1 MNKQT
6 MVLALLVAGTSS
18 AQALEV
24 SNIKLDGF
32 VDIVWTLS
40 DGTDL
45 GRNGDES
52 QFDTFAELDFSANL
66 SDSISTRFDADLNPG
81 GVGAGDSGRLE
92 QAFLSWKINPQ
103 IGLKAGVFNNDLTFE
118 AEDSPDMYQITH
130 GQLYDIWN
138 GQTDLDGNNI
148 TGVELSYV
156 ADQFTGTIGFLNDL
170 NSVAE
175 ENSIKVSALVR
186 ATSTMEIKAG
196 LITQDASAENILDIS
211 LKMNP
216 SQDLIIGAEILSAD
230 EIFDLGLMIM
240 ANFKINDDV
249 AITGRFD
256 QVSYDAAGADDTTSF
271 TIAALYKVDS
281 NMSINGE
288 LRINND
294 DNTPVFS
301 PIGEG
306 DGTTARL
313 EFLAKF

>member
-1 MNKQT
+1 M
-6 MVLALLVAGTSS
+6 
-18 AQALEV
+18 
-24 SNIKLDGF
+24 
-32 VDIVWTLS
+32 
-40 DGTDL
+40 
-45 GRNGDES
+45 
-52 QFDTFAELDFSANL
+52 
-66 SDSISTRFDADLNPG
+66 
-81 GVGAGDSGRLE
+81 
-92 QAFLSWKINPQ
+92 
-103 IGLKAGVFNNDLTFE
+103 FNNDLTFE

-148 TGVELSYV
+148 TGVELSYST
-156 ADQFTGTIGFLNDL
+156 DQFTGSIGFLNDL

-175 ENSIKVSALVR
+175 ENSIKVSALIR
-186 ATSTMEIKAG
+186 ATSTLEIRAG
-196 LITQDASAENILDIS
+196 LITQDASAENIIDVG

-216 SQDLIIGAEILSAD
+216 SQKLIIGAEILTAD

-240 ANFKINDDV
+240 ANYKINDDV

-256 QVSYDAAGADDTTSF
+256 QVSYNAAGADDTSSF
-271 TIAALYKVDS
+271 TIAALYTVDS
-281 NMSINGE
+281 NMFINGE
-288 LRINND
+288 LRVNKD